1 MVKSD
6 ISPVLCRA
14 ARGLL
19 GWSQEERARRTDV
32 VPATIR
38 GYELGQKIPRRASL
52 SSIRRAFAQAGV
64 TFARDPIH
72 GVGAFLADAADSPG
86 LPPHSHPGG
95 TSGGVT
101 PHSESQRQGRRP

>member
-19 GWSQEERARRTDV
+19 GWSQEELARRTDV

-38 GYELGQKIPRRASL
+38 GYELGQKVPRRASL
-52 SSIRRAFAQAGV
+52 SSIRRAFEQAGV
-64 TFARDPIH
+64 TFARDPVQ
-72 GVGAFLADAADSPG
+72 GVGAFLADAADSPDV
-86 LPPHSHPGG
+86 PQDSHPGG
-95 TSGGVT
+95 TSEGVT
-101 PHSESQRQGRRP
+101 QHAGTQTHGHRP